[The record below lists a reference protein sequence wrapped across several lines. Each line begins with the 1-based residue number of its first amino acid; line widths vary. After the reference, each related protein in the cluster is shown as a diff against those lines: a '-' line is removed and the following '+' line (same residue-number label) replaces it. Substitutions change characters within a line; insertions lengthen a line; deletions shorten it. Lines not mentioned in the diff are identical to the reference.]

1 MRSTLA
7 EVAKRAGVSLA
18 TASRVLNSDGKRLVD
33 ATLREQVLAAAAELN
48 YVPNAHAQAL
58 ARSESTAVGA
68 IVHDVSDPY
77 FSEIVRGIQRVAVDA
92 GRLVTICN
100 SYRDPARELEYV
112 RLLRSQRVGSII
124 MTGSGLDDRDYSQSL
139 AAQIHAFADLGGRT
153 IFIGRHHVAGD
164 AVIPDNVGGAR
175 VLGDALLD
183 LGHREIAVISGPD
196 VLTTTRDRLDGL
208 RQALAA
214 RRVAISDKLTVA
226 GDFSRDSGAVAAREL
241 WQRSRKF
248 TAIAALND
256 EMAVGALSALR
267 EMGVDVPGQ
276 VSVIGFDDI
285 PAARDVTPALS
296 TIRIPLIEMGAKAMT
311 IALQPSS
318 SQLTIAHF
326 TAELIV
332 RASTRKISGRSKGNQ

>member
-1 MRSTLA
+1 MPPTLA

-18 TASRVLNSDGKRLVD
+18 TASRVLNGDGKRVV
-33 ATLREQVLAAAAELN
+33 AGRLRASVEAAAEELN

-77 FSEIVRGIQRVAVDA
+77 FSEIVRGIQRVSADA

-112 RLLRSQRVGSII
+112 RLLRSQRVGAII

-139 AAQIHAFADLGGRT
+139 GAQIHAFADLGGRT

-175 VLGDALLD
+175 SLGEALLD
-183 LGHREIAVISGPD
+183 LGHRNIAVISGPN

-208 RQALAA
+208 RQAFSA
-214 RRVAISDKLTVA
+214 RRVSLDERSIVA
-226 GDFSRDSGAVAAREL
+226 GDFSRDSGVEAAREL
-241 WQRSRKF
+241 WKRSKTF

-256 EMAVGALSALR
+256 EMAIGALSALR
-267 EMGVDVPGQ
+267 ELGVDVPGQ
-276 VSVIGFDDI
+276 VSIIGFDDI

-296 TIRIPLIEMGAKAMT
+296 TIRIPLIEMGARAMN
-311 IALQPSS
+311 IALQPGG
-318 SQLTIAHF
+318 SQLTIEHF
-326 TAELIV
+326 TAELV
-332 RASTRKISGRSKGNQ
+332 LRDSTRKISGRN